1 MVCASHTEGTLIMP
15 DKQQEGLGDVHKS
28 GVLPR
33 VEIERRLLRRDP
45 PAPTTLPE
53 VPDHDGSTGVMR
65 VISEGE
71 DPSAERD
78 DDTAAGA

>member
-1 MVCASHTEGTLIMP
+1 MP
-15 DKQQEGLGDVHKS
+15 DKHQESLEDAHKS

-33 VEIERRLLRRDP
+33 IEIERRLLRRDP

-53 VPDHDGSTGVMR
+53 LPDHEATGVVP

-71 DPSAERD
+71 DRSAERD
-78 DDTAAGA
+78 DDTPTGA